1 MLLILAILFPAVAF
15 AEMESVVPYQERW
28 GIYELDPSTRS
39 VNLVYTTSYMITA
52 VRLNSAGDTFAFS
65 QRIDGDED
73 ADEEICTLGVDGT
86 GFRRLTHNDY
96 MDVYPVWSP
105 DGSRIAFLSWPS
117 ETLDIYVMDSDGG
130 NQGLLYD
137 SGFHDADIHWR
148 GDKIAFTRNSQIW
161 VMDDDGTGATQL
173 TDHPRAGEW
182 GNAVLPF
189 GDYDPR
195 INPDGSKIV
204 FERMMDDA
212 SPHGNY
218 DLFCVNID
226 GSGEAAL
233 TDTGWTQGM
242 AVWSSSGEE
251 MVYLVSAIGTEG
263 RYDIYTVNS
272 DGTDIRD
279 LTSDLF
285 PQAFLA
291 HCPIFSPDDSK
302 IYFVG
307 EWWDWKILETT
318 ISCSLQSA
326 AVLLGDS
333 SAVSGSLQPSVSG
346 ANITLNY
353 TKPDGSSISRHTS
366 TEADG
371 SYSDT
376 FEPSELGTWRI
387 EASWD
392 GDQGYHA
399 SRSQPVELSVIEP
412 GPETESSKGVGI
424 PGFPLEATIAGLMFG
439 IGVYLMS
446 RRRHHQRPLE
456 TEIPRTL

>member
-1 MLLILAILFPAVAF
+1 MRPKGISMLLILAILFPAVAS
-15 AEMESVVPYQERW
+15 AEIENVVPYQEKW
-28 GIYELDPSTRS
+28 GIYELDPSTWR
-39 VNLVYTTSYMITA
+39 VNLVYTTSYKITA
-52 VRLNSAGDTFAFS
+52 IRLNNAGDTLAFS
-65 QRIDGDED
+65 QRIPGDED

-117 ETLDIYVMDSDGG
+117 ETLDIYVMDSEGG
-130 NQGLLYD
+130 NQELLYD
-137 SGFHDADIHWR
+137 SGFHDSDIHWR
-148 GDKIAFTRNSQIW
+148 GNKIAFTRNSQIW

-173 TDHPRAGEW
+173 TDYPRAGEW

-195 INPDGSKIV
+195 ISPDGSRIV
-204 FERMMDDA
+204 FERMVDDA

-251 MVYLVSAIGTEG
+251 LVYLVSAIGTEG

-272 DGTDIRD
+272 DGTDMRD

-285 PQAFLA
+285 PQVFLA
-291 HCPIFSPDDSK
+291 HCPLFSPDDSK

-326 AVLLGDS
+326 AVLLGDPS
-333 SAVSGSLQPSVSG
+333 TVSGSIEPSVSG
-346 ANITLNY
+346 ANVTLKYTNPGGSPIT
-353 TKPDGSSISRHTS
+353 RHINTD
-366 TEADG
+366 ADG
-371 SYSDT
+371 SYSDSYVPP
-376 FEPSELGTWRI
+376 EVGSWRV

-392 GDQGYHA
+392 GDPGHHA
-399 SRSQPVELSVIEP
+399 SRSQSIELSVIEP
-412 GPETESSKGVGI
+412 EPETEEPSEGEGI
-424 PGFPLEATIAGLMFG
+424 PGFPLEATIIGLLLGF
-439 IGVYLMS
+439 IYLLM
-446 RRRHHQRPLE
+446 RRS
-456 TEIPRTL
+456 

>member
-1 MLLILAILFPAVAF
+1 MLLILAILFPAVAST
-15 AEMESVVPYQERW
+15 EIESIVPYQERW
-28 GIYELDPSTRS
+28 GIYELDPSTWS
-39 VNLVYTTSYMITA
+39 VNLVYTTSYKITA
-52 VRLNSAGDTFAFS
+52 IRLNNAGDTFAFS

-73 ADEEICTLGVDGT
+73 ADEEICTLGVDDT

-117 ETLDIYVMDSDGG
+117 ETLDIYVMNSEGG
-130 NQGLLYD
+130 NQELLYD
-137 SGFHDADIHWR
+137 SGFHDSDIHWR
-148 GDKIAFTRNSQIW
+148 GDKVAFTRNSQIW

-195 INPDGSKIV
+195 ISPDGSRIV
-204 FERMMDDA
+204 FERMVDDA

-226 GSGEAAL
+226 GSGETAL

-251 MVYLVSAIGTEG
+251 LVYLVSAIGTEG

-272 DGTDIRD
+272 DGTDMRD

-285 PQAFLA
+285 PQGFLA

-302 IYFVG
+302 IYFTG
-307 EWWDWKILETT
+307 EWWDWKVLETT
-318 ISCSLQSA
+318 ISCSPSSSTVLQ
-326 AVLLGDS
+326 GDPS
-333 SAVSGSLQPSVSG
+333 TVSGSIEPSVSC
-346 ANITLNY
+346 ANVTLTY
-353 TKPDGSSISRHTS
+353 TKPDSSSMAKLII

-371 SYSDT
+371 SYSDSY
-376 FEPSELGTWRI
+376 EPAELGSWKV

-392 GDQGYHA
+392 GDPGHHA
-399 SRSQPVELSVIEP
+399 SRSQSIEFSVIEP
-412 GPETESSKGVGI
+412 EPETEESSEGGGI
-424 PGFPLEATIAGLMFG
+424 PGFPLEATIIGLMLE
-439 IGVYLMS
+439 IGVYFLM
-446 RRRHHQRPLE
+446 RRR
-456 TEIPRTL
+456 

>member
-1 MLLILAILFPAVAF
+1 MRPKSISMLLILAILFPAVAS
-15 AEMESVVPYQERW
+15 AEIENVVPYQEKW
-28 GIYELDPSTRS
+28 GIYELDPSTWS

-52 VRLNSAGDTFAFS
+52 IRLNNAGDTFAFS
-65 QRIDGDED
+65 QRIDGDEY

-117 ETLDIYVMDSDGG
+117 ETLDIYVMDSEGG
-130 NQGLLYD
+130 NQELLYD
-137 SGFHDADIHWR
+137 SGFHDSDIHWR
-148 GDKIAFTRNSQIW
+148 GNKIAFTRNSQIW

-195 INPDGSKIV
+195 ISPDRSRIV
-204 FERMMDDA
+204 FERMVDDA

-251 MVYLVSAIGTEG
+251 LVYLVSAIGTEG

-272 DGTDIRD
+272 EGTDQRD

-285 PQAFLA
+285 PQSFLA
-291 HCPIFSPDDSK
+291 HCPLFSPDDSK

-307 EWWDWKILETT
+307 EWWDWKMLETT
-318 ISCSLQSA
+318 IFCSLQSA
-326 AVLLGDS
+326 AVLLGDPS
-333 SAVSGSLQPSVSG
+333 TVAGSIEPSVSG
-346 ANITLNY
+346 ANVTLIY
-353 TKPDGSSISRHTS
+353 TKPDGSSITRHII

-371 SYSDT
+371 SYSDSY
-376 FEPSELGTWRI
+376 EPSELGTWWI

-392 GDQGYHA
+392 GDPGHHA
-399 SRSQPVELSVIEP
+399 SRSQSIELSVIEP
-412 GPETESSKGVGI
+412 EPETEESSEGGSI
-424 PGFPLEATIAGLMFG
+424 PGFPLEATFIGLILGFT
-439 IGVYLMS
+439 IYFLM
-446 RRRHHQRPLE
+446 RRR
-456 TEIPRTL
+456 